1 MSRDPGGPKGLPDG
15 RGSRLLL
22 LLLLSLPG
30 ASLAAQDPFAVLAR
44 ARAAYDTIHT
54 LRADFVQIVDNPMV
68 GAPDTTRGVLYQQPP
83 SRFTMNF
90 THPKGDRVL
99 SDGTYLWVYT
109 PSTTPGQVI
118 RTRLPSNGGTGPNL
132 IGQFVEHS
140 EERYHARFLR
150 TDSTA
155 AGVTDVIHL
164 EPIKADQPYTAADL
178 AIARSGLVTRLDIME
193 TSGQKRVLIFSKPQ
207 LNAGVSGRTFRF
219 TPAAGVRVVDQ

>member
-1 MSRDPGGPKGLPDG
+1 MKRRESGA
-15 RGSRLLL
+15 GSRLLL
-22 LLLLSLPG
+22 VLSCLP
-30 ASLAAQDPFAVLAR
+30 LAGLTAQDPFAVLAR
-44 ARAAYDTIHT
+44 ARTAYDTIHT
-54 LRADFVQIVDNPMV
+54 LRADFIQIVDNPMV
-68 GAPDTTRGVLYQQPP
+68 GAPDTTRGVLYQEPP

-90 THPKGDRVL
+90 TRPKGDRIL

-118 RTRLPSNGGTGPNL
+118 RTPLPSSGGTGPNL

-155 AGVTDVIHL
+155 AGVADVIHL
-164 EPIKADQPYTAADL
+164 EPIKTDQPYTAADI

-193 TSGQKRVLIFSKPQ
+193 TSGQKRVLIFSRHQ
-207 LNAGVSGRTFRF
+207 LNVRVSGGTFRF